1 MEENINFADIIKILI
16 GDKKYLEFLT
26 KIYV

>member
-1 MEENINFADIIKILI
+1 MKENINFADIIKILI
-16 GDKKYLEFLT
+16 GDKKYLELLT